1 MPIEKSRISEHAC
14 GADEEA
20 EGVLDGSSLVLVG
33 GYDDEAKKS
42 AAISQRILSFFSK
55 QRNAFNLE
63 LCCLG
68 HFFVPNHDD
77 CCLIKSPFLA
87 CPKAWMILQN

>member
-1 MPIEKSRISEHAC
+1 MPIEKLRVSEHAC

-68 HFFVPNHDD
+68 RFFVPNLND
-77 CCLIKSPFLA
+77 CCVIKITF
-87 CPKAWMILQN
+87 